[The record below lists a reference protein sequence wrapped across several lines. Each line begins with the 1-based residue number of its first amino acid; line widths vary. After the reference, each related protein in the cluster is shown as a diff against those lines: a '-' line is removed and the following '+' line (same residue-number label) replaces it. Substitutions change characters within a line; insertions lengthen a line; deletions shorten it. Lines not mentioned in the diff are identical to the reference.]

1 MKHKIIIRD
10 IESFFLDDVLQK
22 VKQRKKAK
30 KRIKKEKGEIKNG

>member
-1 MKHKIIIRD
+1 MKHKIVIRD

-30 KRIKKEKGEIKNG
+30 KELKKKKVK

>member
-10 IESFFLDDVLQK
+10 IESFFLDDVLRE

-30 KRIKKEKGEIKNG
+30 KELKKKKVK

>member
-10 IESFFLDDVLQK
+10 IESFFLDDVLQE

-30 KRIKKEKGEIKNG
+30 KELKKKKVK

>member
-1 MKHKIIIRD
+1 MKHKIIIPD

-30 KRIKKEKGEIKNG
+30 KELKIKKKEK